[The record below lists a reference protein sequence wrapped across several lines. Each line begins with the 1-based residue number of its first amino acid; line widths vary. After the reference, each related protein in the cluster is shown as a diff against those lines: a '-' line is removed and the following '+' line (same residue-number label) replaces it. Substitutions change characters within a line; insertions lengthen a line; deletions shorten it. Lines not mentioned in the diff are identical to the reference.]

1 MWRAT
6 QNLFPRWPSGRNS
19 YNLVAGGVSVGKL
32 FLAGYI
38 PGIALGLSLSIVC
51 YFIALRRK
59 YPCEKR
65 PPLKEC
71 VKISVDGIFALLAA
85 LIIVVG
91 IAAGIFTA
99 TEASAV
105 AVMYAAFLGFV
116 IEPISKVC

>member
-1 MWRAT
+1 M
-6 QNLFPRWPSGRNS
+6 
-19 YNLVAGGVSVGKL
+19 AGGVSVGKL